1 MVVSPTLAM
10 RRLEGRV
17 ATMSDKHPPAV
28 TFGIKTTPMR
38 VSYEDVLRVWEEADE
53 LAEIAD
59 AWLWDHF
66 MPIAGPKDG
75 QILEGWTLLSAL
87 AARTRRL
94 RLGLLV
100 TSNRVRPPAV
110 LGKIATTVDVIS
122 GGRLIMGLGVGG
134 TVQPPDAG
142 GIIGE
147 NPAVAEYAAYGLTL
161 VPPAE
166 GIARLAETI
175 AILRGMWTQDVFDFH
190 GRYHTLVG
198 NRNEPKPVQQ
208 PGPPLLIGGW
218 GNRTL
223 RLVAEHAHIWNIPG
237 PPHNTLDYI
246 IERSAVLDRHCAA
259 IGRDPRT
266 ITRSVQY
273 IVSYDHPA
281 ADREVITE
289 LIAAGVT
296 HIVLSLRSPY
306 PSQVARWLVD
316 EIITPVRDV
325 TGDSVAAVLRG

>member
-1 MVVSPTLAM
+1 MWSSPSRHRTRFPAENSRVRGGARFERGQFAERPTAHAADRDGLSCRVRGLAGARRG
-10 RRLEGRV
+10 RRLRTAGR
-17 ATMSDKHPPAV
+17 
-28 TFGIKTTPMR
+28 
-38 VSYEDVLRVWEEADE
+38 
-53 LAEIAD
+53 
-59 AWLWDHF
+59 
-66 MPIAGPKDG
+66 
-75 QILEGWTLLSAL
+75 

-100 TSNRVRPPAV
+100 TSNRIRPPAV
-110 LGKIATTVDVIS
+110 LGKMATTVDVIS

-134 TVQPPDAG
+134 TVQAPDAG
-142 GIIGE
+142 GIAGE

-166 GIARLAETI
+166 GIARLEEIITI
-175 AILRGMWTQDVFDFH
+175 LHGMWTRDVFDFH
-190 GRYHTLVG
+190 GRYYTLTS

-223 RLVAEHAHIWNIPG
+223 RLVAEHADIWNIPG

-246 IERSAVLDRHCAA
+246 TERSAVLDDHCAT

-273 IVSYDHPA
+273 IVSYDDPA
-281 ADREVITE
+281 TDRKTIGE

-306 PSQVARWLVD
+306 PPQAARWLAD
-316 EIITPVRDV
+316 QIITPVRSA
-325 TGDSVAAVLRG
+325 TGE

>member
-1 MVVSPTLAM
+1 
-10 RRLEGRV
+10 
-17 ATMSDKHPPAV
+17 MSDQHIPSDSEHPV

-38 VSYEDVLRVWEEADE
+38 VPYQDILRVWEEADD
-53 LAEIAD
+53 LPEIAD
-59 AWLWDHF
+59 AWLWDHL
-66 MPIAGPKDG
+66 MPIVGPKDG

-100 TSNRVRPPAV
+100 TSNRIRPPAV
-110 LGKIATTVDVIS
+110 LGKIAATVDVIS

-142 GIIGE
+142 GIAGE
-147 NPAVAEYAAYGLTL
+147 NPAAAEYAAYGLTL

-166 GIARLAETI
+166 GIARLEETI

-190 GRYHTLVG
+190 GRYYSLTG
-198 NRNEPKPVQQ
+198 NRNEPKPVQRS
-208 PGPPLLIGGW
+208 GPPLLIGGW

-223 RLVAEHAHIWNIPG
+223 RLVAEHADIWNIPG
-237 PPHNTLDYI
+237 PPHNTIDYI
-246 IERSAVLDRHCAA
+246 TERGAVLDDHCEA

-273 IVSYDHPA
+273 IVSYDDPA
-281 ADREVITE
+281 ADRKAITE
-289 LIAAGVT
+289 LIAARRDA
-296 HIVLSLRSPY
+296 HRAEPAQPLSPTGRAMAHRRDHQTRAQHNRRTPSAPLR
-306 PSQVARWLVD
+306 L
-316 EIITPVRDV
+316 
-325 TGDSVAAVLRG
+325 GG